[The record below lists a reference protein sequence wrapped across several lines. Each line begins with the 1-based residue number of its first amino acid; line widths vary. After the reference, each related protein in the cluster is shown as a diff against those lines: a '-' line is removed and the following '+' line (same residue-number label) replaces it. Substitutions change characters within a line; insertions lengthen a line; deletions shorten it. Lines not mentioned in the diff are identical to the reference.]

1 MFDDFKR
8 GCDCFKRGA
17 YSEALHYFRV
27 AISDYGYYFDLNA
40 AAHVGY
46 CHEKGY
52 GLTDYVSCE
61 VRSLRNLFGSFYE
74 DKRLQFDCRL
84 ILHNA
89 EEFKLKVLESDNS

>member
-52 GLTDYVSCE
+52 GTPTM
-61 VRSLRNLFGSFYE
+61 
-74 DKRLQFDCRL
+74 
-84 ILHNA
+84 
-89 EEFKLKVLESDNS
+89 